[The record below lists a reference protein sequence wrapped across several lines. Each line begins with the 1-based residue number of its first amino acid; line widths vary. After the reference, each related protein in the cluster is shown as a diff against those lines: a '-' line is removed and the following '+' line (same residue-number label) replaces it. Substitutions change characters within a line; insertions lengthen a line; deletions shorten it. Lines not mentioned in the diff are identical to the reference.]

1 MMGLNTSEKITNGQV
16 NFLLKSNRLKL
27 RYLEHH
33 IKVYNGVIGGLWT
46 LQRQASEIRAEIKK
60 LTETGEDIKASSNTY
75 VYLTFDSNGDYI
87 GAAKDETELEDIKTQ
102 ADVAKVKRVRAL

>member
-1 MMGLNTSEKITNGQV
+1 MGLSTIERTTDGQV

-27 RYLEHH
+27 RYLEHQ
-33 IKVYNGVIGGLWT
+33 IKIYNGVIGGLWT

-60 LTETGEDIKASSNTY
+60 LTETRQNIKASSDTY

-87 GAAKDETELEDIKTQ
+87 GAAKDETELEDIKAQ
-102 ADVAKVKRVRAL
+102 VDVAKVKKQRVI